1 METAVTKIQHQN
13 SLADKVE
20 RYNTELKGVLDRH
33 APVKTKTVKI
43 TYQNPW
49 FNDKI
54 KEEIRLRR
62 KKEKAWNKDPTFYN
76 FQAFYY
82 QRRYVANLTKVTRLE
97 YFKSQIV
104 ENCRDYKAIYRV
116 ANKLLFRNEMSPLPK
131 IDDQA
136 QLAEDFNNFFSDK
149 IDNIM
154 TVLKKS
160 NPYPE
165 YIESDYITTE
175 RFTCFTPTNQ
185 TDLLKM
191 ISKTVTKACE
201 LDPINTNILTENIK
215 VLTPGLMDIVNTSLE
230 DVIVTENLKSAMVRL
245 LLKKSS
251 LPLIFKNFRPVSNL
265 FIFI

>member
-1 METAVTKIQHQN
+1 METAVTKIKHQN

-20 RYNTELKGVLDRH
+20 SYNTELKGVLDKH

-43 TYQNPW
+43 THQNPS

-62 KKEKAWNKDPTFYN
+62 KKEEAWNKDPTFYK
-76 FQAFYY
+76 FYAFYY
-82 QRRYVANLTKVTRLE
+82 KRRYVANLTKATRSE

-104 ENCRDYKAIYRV
+104 EHCGDYKAIYRV
-116 ANKLLFRNEMSPLPK
+116 VNKLLFRNKMSPLPK
-131 IDDQA
+131 MNDHA

-149 IDNIM
+149 IANIM

-175 RFTCFTPTNQ
+175 SFTCFTLTNQ
-185 TDLLKM
+185 TDLMKM
-191 ISKTVTKACE
+191 IRKTATKSCE
-201 LDPINTNILTENIK
+201 LDPINTNILKENIK
-215 VLTPGLMDIVNTSLE
+215 VLASALADIVNTSW
-230 DVIVTENLKSAMVRL
+230 KMQ
-245 LLKKSS
+245 
-251 LPLIFKNFRPVSNL
+251 
-265 FIFI
+265 